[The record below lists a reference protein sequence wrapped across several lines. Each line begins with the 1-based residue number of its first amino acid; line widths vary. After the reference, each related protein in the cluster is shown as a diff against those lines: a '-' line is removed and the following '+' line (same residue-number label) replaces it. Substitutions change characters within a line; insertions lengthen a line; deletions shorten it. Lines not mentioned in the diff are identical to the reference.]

1 MILRPLRSSCVPFA
15 LRASLLLGLIFLPIA
30 ARGNAQPAPAPG
42 GSRLS
47 ASGIAALAEI
57 DRLAEKEQKVQT
69 AYDRAVALLA
79 KARKAG
85 NEPLATRALIKAVKM
100 KIGLGGYETA
110 VRFLRE
116 QPSPKRQEE
125 RAVLDLTYGAALV
138 TYLNAQS
145 WEINHRERVT
155 GTEKVDLAAWTHDQI
170 AAEAVAAYARA
181 WGARQALG
189 VLPVAAWKDFLTAND
204 YPAGVRGTLRDA
216 ISYLFAELLADT
228 SLWSPTEVNGTWRLD
243 RAALVADSPPAVK
256 LDDPAVHPFSKLVAV
271 LADLEAWHRRGGRK
285 AAELEAWLVRI
296 RHLSSSLDGTVDR
309 AFLTDQLATRLADP
323 VRGYRSVSWW
333 AWGQAALS
341 QRVRQEERPD
351 ALIDAR
357 KIALEGF
364 KAYPGSPGGAAC
376 RRIVREIEAPDFS
389 VEAMASDGPKRRSIQ
404 VRHKNLPALYFHA
417 YRLDLA
423 AWFEQGGALPLGEDA
438 EEAQPSEKLLGRTP
452 DETWSVALPATPD
465 FSSHLTYVTPPLVRP
480 GAYAILISARE
491 DFRPKGNRLLHVRL
505 VVGDLVLA
513 NRGVENGKLAVLALD
528 GASGG
533 AMAGAEVR
541 LYRRG
546 ESADES
552 VRVATLTTGAD
563 GFVRL
568 PEPGAELAQSKAGET
583 SDPERNPGITREYFL
598 IGRKGESVAYSD
610 LGWMVPDTPETEA
623 SQSLVF
629 TDRAVYRPGQK
640 VLWKVLA
647 YRGRSGDEPRLLPA
661 AEVKV
666 TLTDPV
672 GEEAG
677 SATVTTNAYGTA
689 SGELAIPSG
698 RTLGAWS
705 LAVSFGTE
713 GGGGASIQVE
723 EYKRPTFEVV
733 FDPPTAETPPLR
745 LNRPAKL
752 TGTARYLF
760 GLPVTGGAATWQVT
774 REPVYPYWWGYWG
787 WRPPASTGERVAA
800 GEAKI
805 GADGTFIIA
814 FTPEADE
821 RLARDVSYRFRI
833 SAAVTDEGGETR
845 EAERSVRVGF
855 VAIEATLQT
864 DRAFFETGPSAEP
877 NEITVERRD
886 LDGAPRAG
894 RGSWRLVTLVR
905 PDRPLLPSE
914 EPIVS
919 PQVAPTP
926 GAAEQPIVTPG
937 DRLRPRWE
945 TYGGFERTLRGWA
958 AGPEI
963 ARGEVIHGEDGRAT
977 IELPALDAG
986 AYRLLYETVDDFGAH
1001 AEAQGEW
1008 LVVDP
1013 AGSEK
1018 GAPSPAPL
1026 PIAALLAI
1034 EKTTV
1039 HVGETAQLLVHSG
1052 FPGQELILE
1061 TYQSGRLRERRRL
1074 VAGDRPI
1081 RVALPIGKPDRGGL
1095 FVRLFTLR
1103 DFQSLESSLTIEV
1116 PWDDRE
1122 LSVELSSF
1130 RDKIRPGTKESWKVV
1145 VREPAPADS
1154 KLASGDD
1161 SRAPVAAAELL
1172 ASMYD
1177 RSLDAF
1183 APYDPPSA
1191 LRLFP
1196 RRTAEPAGARLSLGA
1211 TGAEFL
1217 THDDLVKLPDSVGF
1231 QEDSLLQVGPYSLGG
1246 PGWRGSGRFFGMR
1259 GGVVPSPQLEAAPMA
1274 LRVTLV
1280 TKRETDESKLQAPP
1294 PPPPPPPAA
1303 LVPLRSNFAE
1313 TAFWQPHLLTGAD
1326 GSAAIEF
1333 TVPDSLTSWSVW
1345 VHAIGRDFR
1354 VGSVHAETRSAKS
1367 LMVRPYLPRFL
1378 REGDQAEIR
1387 AVVNNAGETP
1397 LSGEVRLELV
1407 DAATQEDRLAAFGL
1421 APTAAI
1427 LPFTVEPGGG
1437 ATVVFPLTV
1446 PKSVGEV
1453 EFRVTARSSDGPEG
1467 ALSDGELRALP
1478 ILPSRLH
1485 LAQSRFAAL
1494 RGNETRTL
1502 EFADLGVADPTRA
1515 SEQLVVTLDA
1525 QLFYGVLDALPYLI
1539 DYPYECTEQTLN
1551 RFLSTGIVR
1560 SLFDRYPAVADMAAQ
1575 MATRE
1580 TATEAWSADDPNRK
1594 MLLEETPWL
1603 AVSKGGRDG
1612 REGDDHDLIRVLDPK
1627 IAEAQRNT
1635 SLAKLK
1641 DAQLES
1647 GAFPWWPGG
1656 PASDYMT
1663 IYLLAGFARATEFG
1677 VEVPQDLV
1685 QNGWRYLGQR
1695 YRTEWSAEI
1704 AKKKD
1709 GCCVELLTLLNY
1721 VASAYPDPSWMAGAL
1736 DPADRTKIA
1745 DFSFAR
1751 WREHSPYLKGLLALT
1766 LHRMGR
1772 EADAKLVFDS
1782 VMDSARTT
1790 RDEGTFWQPEP
1801 SAWLWYQDTV
1811 ESHAFALRTLL
1822 ELNPKDPRLPG
1833 LVQWIFL
1840 QKKLGH
1846 WQSTRATAEVLYSL
1860 ATYLKKVDQ
1869 LGAREAATVAVAGV
1883 PQGTTHFVFEPDRF
1897 TGKHNQI
1904 VIPGKDVDAAI
1915 AASPTGG
1922 QVTVTQETPG
1932 LMFASATWHFAT
1944 DQLPAQAS
1952 GDLFHVERHYFR
1964 RHRGG
1969 AETTLEPLAAGA
1981 TLQVGDEIEV
1991 QLNVSSRAPAEY
2003 VHLRDP
2009 RAAGFEPGVVHS
2021 GYAYDLGL
2029 GRYEETRDAA
2039 TDFFFEYLP
2048 SGTYTLK
2055 YRLRANVAGTFR
2067 VGPATLQSLYAPEF
2081 VAYSAG
2087 AVVRVAGE

>member
-1 MILRPLRSSCVPFA
+1 MIARPLNFSRLGLVLGFSI
-15 LRASLLLGLIFLPIA
+15 LLGQPVFPAVARA
-30 ARGNAQPAPAPG
+30 ATKPG
-42 GSRLS
+42 GT

-69 AYDRAVALLA
+69 AYDQAIALLA

-100 KIGLGGYETA
+100 KIALGGYETA

-116 QPSPKRQEE
+116 QEWPKGRQE

-138 TYLNAQS
+138 TYLDAQS

-155 GTEKVDLAAWTHDQI
+155 GTEKVDLAAWTRDQI
-170 AAEAVAAYARA
+170 AAEAIAAYARA
-181 WGARQALG
+181 WGAREALG
-189 VLPVAAWKDFLTAND
+189 ALPVTAWKDFLEAND
-204 YPAGVRGTLRDA
+204 YPAGVRDTLRDA

-256 LDDPAVHPFSKLVAV
+256 LDDPAVHPLAKLVAV

-285 AAELEAWLVRI
+285 AAELEAWLERA
-296 RHLSSSLDGTVDR
+296 RHLSSSLDGAVDR
-309 AFLTDQLATRLADP
+309 AFLTDKLATRLADP

-333 AWGQAALS
+333 SWGQAALA

-357 KIALEGF
+357 KIALEGS

-404 VRHKNLPALYFHA
+404 VRHKNLPALYLHA

-423 AWFEQGGALPLGEDA
+423 AWFEQGGAVPLGEDA
-438 EEAQPSEKLLGRTP
+438 EEAQPAEKLLGRTP
-452 DETWSVALPATPD
+452 DAAWSATLPATPD
-465 FSSHLTYVTPPLVRP
+465 FSSHMTYVTPPLVRP
-480 GAYAILISARE
+480 GAYEILISARE

-552 VRVATLTTGAD
+552 VRVATLITGAD
-563 GFVRL
+563 GFVRF

-583 SDPERNPGITREYFL
+583 SDPEHNPGITREYFL
-598 IGRKGESVAYSD
+598 IGRKDESVAYSD
-610 LGWMVPDTPETEA
+610 LGWMVPDTLQTEA
-623 SQSLVF
+623 SQGLVF

-647 YRGRSGDEPRLLPA
+647 YRGRSGEEPRLLPA
-661 AEVKV
+661 AEVKI

-672 GEEAG
+672 GQEAG

-689 SGELAIPSG
+689 SGELAIPAG

-705 LAVSFGTE
+705 LAVSFGTK

-774 REPVYPYWWGYWG
+774 REPVYPDWWGYWG

-805 GADGTFIIA
+805 GADGTFAVA

-855 VAIEATLQT
+855 VAIEATLHS
-864 DRAFFETGPSAEP
+864 DRAFLEAGPPTEP
-877 NEITVERRD
+877 NEISVQRRD

-894 RGSWRLVTLVR
+894 RGSWRLVALVR
-905 PDRPLLPSE
+905 PVRPLLPSE
-914 EPIVS
+914 EPISS
-919 PQVAPTP
+919 PQVAPTS
-926 GAAEQPIVTPG
+926 GTFEPIVTPG

-945 TYGGFERTLRGWA
+945 PYGGFERTLRGWA
-958 AGPEI
+958 DGTEV
-963 ARGEVIHGEDGRAT
+963 ARGELSHGEDGRAT

-986 AYRLLYETVDDFGAH
+986 AYRLLYETADDFGAQ
-1001 AEAQGEW
+1001 AKAQGEW

-1018 GAPSPAPL
+1018 GASSPAPL

-1061 TYQSGRLRERRRL
+1061 TYQSGRLRDRRRL

-1081 RVALPIGKPDRGGL
+1081 RVDFPVGKPDRGGL
-1095 FVRLFTLR
+1095 YVRLFAVR
-1103 DFQSLESSLTIEV
+1103 DFQNLESSLTIEV

-1122 LSVELSSF
+1122 LDVELSSF
-1130 RDKIRPGTKESWKVV
+1130 RDRIRPGDKESWKVV
-1145 VREPAPADS
+1145 VREPKSAGSKSAPD
-1154 KLASGDD
+1154 DD

-1183 APYDPPSA
+1183 APYDPPSP

-1196 RRTAEPAGARLSLGA
+1196 RRTAEPVGARLSLGVR
-1211 TGAEFL
+1211 GGEFL
-1217 THDDLVKLPDSVGF
+1217 TDDDLVALPDGVEF
-1231 QEDSLLQVGPYSLGG
+1231 REDELPSFGPYALGG
-1246 PGWRGSGRFFGMR
+1246 PGWRGGGRFAFR
-1259 GGVVPSPQLEAAPMA
+1259 SAAAPQAMA
-1274 LRVTLV
+1274 ESMMVTGDAAPAAPV
-1280 TKRETDESKLQAPP
+1280 EIPKIEVATPAPP
-1294 PPPPPPPAA
+1294 PPPPPPVAA
-1303 LVPLRSNFAE
+1303 VPLRSSFAE

-1345 VHAIGRDFR
+1345 VHAITRDFR

-1387 AVVNNAGETP
+1387 AVVNFAGEAGETP

-1421 APTAAI
+1421 APTAAV

-1437 ATVVFPLTV
+1437 ATVVFPLAV
-1446 PKSVGEV
+1446 PKAVGEV
-1453 EFRVTARSSDGPEG
+1453 EFRITARSSSGPEG

-1485 LAQSRFAAL
+1485 LAQSRLAAL

-1502 EFADLGVADPTRA
+1502 EFADLGVADPTRV

-1603 AVSKGGRDG
+1603 AVSKGGR
-1612 REGDDHDLIRVLDPK
+1612 EGDAGGGEQALIRVLDPK
-1627 IAEAQRNT
+1627 IAEAQRNS

-1677 VEVPQDLV
+1677 VEVPRDLV
-1685 QNGWRYLGQR
+1685 QKGWGYLGQR
-1695 YRTEWSAEI
+1695 YKNDWSVEI

-1709 GCCVELLTLLNY
+1709 ACCVELLTLLNY

-1745 DFSFAR
+1745 NYSFAR

-1811 ESHAFALRTLL
+1811 ESHAFAMRTLL

-1860 ATYLKKVDQ
+1860 ASYLEKENQ

-1915 AASPTGG
+1915 AASSTGG

-1944 DQLPAQAS
+1944 DQLPTQAS

-1964 RHRGG
+1964 RLRGG
-1969 AETTLEPLAAGA
+1969 AETTLQPLAAGA

-1991 QLNVSSRAPAEY
+1991 QLTISSRAPAEY

-2087 AVVRVAGE
+2087 EVVRVAGE

>member
-1 MILRPLRSSCVPFA
+1 MIPFPLRFSPLRLVLVSA
-15 LRASLLLGLIFLPIA
+15 LLALLLAPSTGKAASKPTVSAAGL
-30 ARGNAQPAPAPG
+30 
-42 GSRLS
+42 
-47 ASGIAALAEI
+47 AALAEI
-57 DRLAEKEQKVQT
+57 ERLANEEQKVQT
-69 AYDRAVALLA
+69 AYDQAVALLES
-79 KARKAG
+79 ARAAG
-85 NEPLATRALIKAVKM
+85 DEPLATRALIKAVKM
-100 KIGLGGYETA
+100 KTGLSGYETA

-116 QPSPKRQEE
+116 QEWPKGQEE
-125 RAVLDLTYGAALV
+125 RAVLDLSYGAALV
-138 TYLNAQS
+138 SYLGAYS
-145 WEINHRERVT
+145 WEIRHRERVT

-170 AAEAVAAYARA
+170 ATEAIAAHARA
-181 WGARQALG
+181 WGAREALG
-189 VLPVAAWKDFLTAND
+189 ALPVAAWGEFLTVND
-204 YPAGVRGTLRDA
+204 FPTGVRGTLRDA
-216 ISYLFAELLADT
+216 VSYLFAELLADT
-228 SLWSPTEVNGTWRLD
+228 SIWSPAQENGTWRLD

-256 LDDPAVHPFSKLVAV
+256 LDDPAVHPLAKLVVV

-285 AAELEAWLVRI
+285 AAELEAWLERV
-296 RHLSSSLDGTVDR
+296 RHLSTALDGAEDR
-309 AFLTDQLATRLADP
+309 AFLTHQLATRLADP

-333 AWGQAALS
+333 SWGQAALA
-341 QRVRQEERPD
+341 QRMRQEERPD
-351 ALIDAR
+351 ALIEAR
-357 KIALEGF
+357 KIALAGL

-376 RRIVREIEAPDFS
+376 RRIAREIEAPDFS
-389 VEAMASDGPKRRSIQ
+389 VQSMASDGAKRRSLQ
-404 VRHKNLPALYFHA
+404 VRHKNLPALYFRA
-417 YRLDLA
+417 YRLDLGG
-423 AWFEQGGALPLGEDA
+423 WIEHGGALPLGEEA
-438 EEAQPSEKLLGRTP
+438 EEAEPSEKLLGRTP
-452 DETWSVALPATPD
+452 ETAWAIKLPATPD
-465 FSSHLTYVTPPLVRP
+465 FSTHITYVTPPLTLP
-480 GAYAILISARE
+480 GAYAIVISARE
-491 DFRPKGNRLLHVRL
+491 DFRPAGNRLLAVRL
-505 VVGDLVLA
+505 VIGDLVLGV
-513 NRGVENGKLAVLALD
+513 RGVEEGKLAVLVLD
-528 GASGG
+528 GETGRAFP
-533 AMAGAEVR
+533 GAEVR

-552 VRVATLTTGAD
+552 VVVATSTSGAD

-568 PEPGAELAQSKAGET
+568 QEPGTELASDAGEKL
-583 SDPERNPGITREYFL
+583 DPEVNPGTYREYFL
-598 IGRKGESVAYSD
+598 VARKGESAAYAD
-610 LGWMVPDTPETEA
+610 LGWMQPAVPEA
-623 SQSLVF
+623 ESSQGLVF

-647 YRGRSGDEPRLLPA
+647 YRGRSGEEPRLLPA
-661 AEVKV
+661 AEVKI

-689 SGELAIPSG
+689 SGELVIPTG

-705 LAVSFGTE
+705 LAVTVGTS

-723 EYKRPTFEVV
+723 EYKRPTFEVLL
-733 FDPPTAETPPLR
+733 DAPAEPLR

-760 GLPVTGGAATWQVT
+760 GLPVTGGEGVQATWQVT

-787 WRPPASTGERVAA
+787 WRAPQSESERVAA
-800 GEAKI
+800 GEAKL
-805 GADGTFIIA
+805 GTDGTFTVA

-845 EAERSVRVGF
+845 EAERSYRVGF
-855 VAIEATLQT
+855 VAIEAALEA
-864 DRAFFETGPSAEP
+864 DRQFFTAGTPAEP
-877 NEITVERRD
+877 NEITVLRND

-894 RGSWRLVTLVR
+894 RGTWRLLALRR

-914 EPIVS
+914 EPIL
-919 PQVAPTP
+919 APPGATTP
-926 GAAEQPIVTPG
+926 GAAGPTVTPG
-937 DRLRPRWE
+937 DRQRPRWE
-945 TYGGFERTLRGWA
+945 PYGGFERALRSWDDGA
-958 AGPEI
+958 EV
-963 ARGEVIHGEDGRAT
+963 ARGELSHDATGRAT
-977 IELPALDAG
+977 VELPALEPG
-986 AYRLLYETVDDFGAH
+986 AYRLRYETIDDFGAR

-1008 LVVDP
+1008 IVVDP
-1013 AGSEK
+1013 AGP
-1018 GAPSPAPL
+1018 AAPL
-1026 PIAALLAI
+1026 PVAAVLAI
-1034 EKTTV
+1034 EKRTV
-1039 HVGETAQLLVHSG
+1039 RVGETARLLVHSG

-1074 VAGDRPI
+1074 VAEDHPLLIDIPVGP
-1081 RVALPIGKPDRGGL
+1081 ADRGGL
-1095 FVRLFTLR
+1095 FVRLFALR

-1116 PWDDRE
+1116 PWDDHN
-1122 LSVELSSF
+1122 LSVELASF
-1130 RDKIRPGTKESWKVV
+1130 RDRIRPGDKESWKVV
-1145 VREPAPADS
+1145 VREPASAGS
-1154 KLASGDD
+1154 KSASGDD

-1183 APYDPPSA
+1183 APYDPPSP

-1196 RRTAEPAGARLSLGA
+1196 RRTDAPSGARLSLGVN
-1211 TGAEFL
+1211 GARYL
-1217 THDDLVKLPDSVGF
+1217 DDDDLVTLPDSVEF
-1231 QEDSLLQVGPYSLGG
+1231 REDELQRVGPYGLGG
-1246 PGWRGSGRFFGMR
+1246 PGWRGR
-1259 GGVVPSPQLEAAPMA
+1259 GGFFAQRAAAPGQAEDVVMTSEAAA
-1274 LRVTLV
+1274 TV
-1280 TKRETDESKLQAPP
+1280 APVEVPKIPIPTPAP

-1303 LVPLRSNFAE
+1303 PVPLRSSFAE

-1354 VGSVHAETRSAKS
+1354 SGSVHAETRSAKS

-1378 REGDQAEIR
+1378 REGDRAEIR

-1407 DAATQEDRLAAFGL
+1407 DGATQEDSLAAFGL
-1421 APTAAI
+1421 TPAAAV
-1427 LPFTVEPGGG
+1427 LAFTVEPGGG
-1437 ATVVFPLTV
+1437 ATVVFPLAV
-1446 PKSVGEV
+1446 PKAVGEV
-1453 EFRVTARSSDGPEG
+1453 EFRVTARSSGPEG

-1502 EFADLGVADPTRA
+1502 EFADLAQPDPTRA

-1560 SLFDRYPAVADMAAQ
+1560 SLFDRYPAVAEMAAQ
-1575 MATRE
+1575 MAKRE
-1580 TATEAWSADDPNRK
+1580 TATEAWNADDPNRR

-1603 AVSKGGRDG
+1603 AVSRGRRGG
-1612 REGDDHDLIRVLDPK
+1612 REGEDQDLIRVLDPK
-1627 IAEAQRNT
+1627 IAEAQRNA
-1635 SLAKLK
+1635 SLAKLA
-1641 DAQLES
+1641 DAQLSS

-1663 IYLLAGFARATEFG
+1663 IYLLLGFARATEFG

-1685 QNGWRYLGQR
+1685 QKGWGYLGQR
-1695 YRTEWSAEI
+1695 YKNEWAAEI
-1704 AKKKD
+1704 TKKD
-1709 GCCVELLTLLNY
+1709 ACCVELLTLLNY

-1736 DPADRTKIA
+1736 DPADRTRIA
-1745 DFSFAR
+1745 DFSFAH

-1766 LHRMGR
+1766 LHRMDR
-1772 EADAKLVFDS
+1772 DADAQLVFDS

-1790 RDEGTFWQPEP
+1790 RDEGTFWQPEER
-1801 SAWLWYQDTV
+1801 SWLWYQDTI

-1822 ELNPKDPRLPG
+1822 ELRPEDPRLPG

-1860 ATYLKKVDQ
+1860 AAYLEKEKQ
-1869 LGAREAATVAVAGV
+1869 LGAREAATVAVSGV
-1883 PQGTTHFVFEPDRF
+1883 PSGTTRFVFEPDRF

-1904 VIPGKDVDAAI
+1904 VIPGAAVDAAV
-1915 AASPTGG
+1915 AASPKGG
-1922 QVTVTQETPG
+1922 QVVVTQETPG

-1944 DQLPAQAS
+1944 DQLPTQAS

-1964 RHRGG
+1964 RLRGG
-1969 AETTLEPLAAGA
+1969 AETTLEPLAADA
-1981 TLQVGDEIEV
+1981 TLKVGDEIEV
-1991 QLNVSSRAPAEY
+1991 QLTISSRAPAEY

-2081 VAYSAG
+2081 VAYSTG
-2087 AVVRVAGE
+2087 EVVRVAGE